1 MSNSSNQPGF
11 TPMFSDADLDR
22 WYGIFTDK
30 ADEKILTLLK
40 ATGETFV
47 KYAREIHTYEDVT
60 GNLRSSIGYVIIQ
73 DGEEILSSEFEKV
86 AGHGENSALVNFK
99 TKGGGSVK
107 FHAKGKSGDGGQGS
121 LKGRQLAEAIALSYS
136 KGMVVIGV
144 AGMQYAAAVEAK
156 GFDVVTGACQSAE
169 AWMRKAIE
177 ETFKQAGENGR

>member
-1 MSNSSNQPGF
+1 MTNNKSEGF

-22 WYGIFTDK
+22 WYGLFNEK

-60 GNLRSSIGYVIIQ
+60 GNLRSSIGYVLIQ
-73 DGEEILSSEFEKV
+73 DGEEISSSNFEKV
-86 AGHGENSALVNFK
+86 AGRGENSALVNFK
-99 TKGGGSVK
+99 TKKGETVK
-107 FHAKGKSGDGGQGS
+107 FHGKGKSGDGGLGS
-121 LKGRQLAEAIALSYS
+121 SKGGQLAEAIAMSYP
-136 KGMVVIGV
+136 KGMVLIGV

-177 ETFKQAGENGR
+177 ETFKQAQ